1 MIIDVNAYLGHWPFR
16 QLRHNTV
23 KGLLNLMDRNGIDKA
38 MVSSINAIF
47 YKNCHAGNEELAIEI
62 KTHRDRLI
70 PFATLNPQYSGWEDD
85 LKQCG
90 EDFGM
95 AGLRVFPYYH
105 NYQLT
110 SDSSTDIIQRAGERG
125 MAISVPMRVVD
136 RRQRHWLDSVRDL
149 SISDIGAAMSK
160 CPEVRFIILN
170 GRGFQ
175 DSKLVSDKKLR
186 DRDFLI
192 GISRLG
198 VVLQEEIP
206 KLISALG
213 PSKLAF
219 GTGMPFKYP
228 MPALLKMQI
237 LDAPEQVKKKIY
249 WENAARVLDLD
260 NIS

>member
-1 MIIDVNAYLGHWPFR
+1 LIIDVNAYLGHWPFR

-62 KTHRDRLI
+62 KTHGDRLI
-70 PFATLNPQYSGWEDD
+70 PFATLNPQYPGWEDE
-85 LKQCG
+85 LKQCR

-95 AGLRVFPYYH
+95 VGLRVFPYYH

-110 SDSSTDIIQRAGERG
+110 SDSSMDIIHRAAESG
-125 MAISVPMRVVD
+125 MVISVPMRVVD
-136 RRQRHWLDSVRDL
+136 RRQRHWLDNVRDL
-149 SISDIGAAMSK
+149 SVLDIGAAMSK
-160 CPEVRFIILN
+160 CPAARFIILN

-175 DSKLVSDKKLR
+175 GSELVSDKKLK

-206 KLISALG
+206 KLISELG

-219 GTGMPFKYP
+219 GTGIPFKYP
-228 MPALLKMQI
+228 APALLKVQV
-237 LDAPEQVKKKIY
+237 LDAPEQVKEKIY
-249 WENAARVLDLD
+249 WENAARILDWG
-260 NIS
+260 NTS